1 MKKIIDDYWL
11 NRHIIQMPK
20 KLTRPDRANY
30 ANLLIAEVNDYDCAN
45 LSDEYIWRAKSPKG
59 QATVS
64 AIMNILPQNAK
75 YLYLIYTNSLKGN
88 RLIRMTQEV
97 WAFPDLD
104 TAKTYFSQMVQ
115 ELRDVKHSHLIGV
128 KLTKNKFADKLLDY
142 YYFNDNTALIDKG
155 ERYALVATQAKA
167 INRLPRNITFEQ
179 FEQVSA
185 YQRQLFGHDLAIV
198 QSGLTKKLRQ
208 ENKELVKKRH
218 QLIQTLGVK
227 RHLHH

>member
-1 MKKIIDDYWL
+1 
-11 NRHIIQMPK
+11 
-20 KLTRPDRANY
+20 
-30 ANLLIAEVNDYDCAN
+30 
-45 LSDEYIWRAKSPKG
+45 
-59 QATVS
+59 
-64 AIMNILPQNAK
+64 MNILPQSAK

-167 INRLPRNITFEQ
+167 INRLPRHITFDQ
-179 FEQVSA
+179 FEQVCA
-185 YQRQLFGHDLAIV
+185 YQRQLFDHDLAIV
-198 QSGLTKKLRQ
+198 QSGLNRKLRQ

-227 RHLHH
+227 RHLRH